1 MARYKKFIILEN
13 RRNCELD
20 IRLGYPIYHAD
31 LIENTDKRE
40 GWHCIGG
47 GFWDINFET
56 KGIYC
61 NGCSNKCEVIKVIQD
76 GKVIDSWGN
85 RCDVGSGLV
94 KNSS

>member
-1 MARYKKFIILEN
+1 MLVVKAFEKLTGKSIIVDDNSHLMGALGVAILARKSNIEKKFN
-13 RRNCELD
+13 FD
-20 IRLGYPIYHAD
+20 I
-31 LIENTDKRE
+31 E
-40 GWHCIGG
+40 
-47 GFWDINFET
+47 DINFET